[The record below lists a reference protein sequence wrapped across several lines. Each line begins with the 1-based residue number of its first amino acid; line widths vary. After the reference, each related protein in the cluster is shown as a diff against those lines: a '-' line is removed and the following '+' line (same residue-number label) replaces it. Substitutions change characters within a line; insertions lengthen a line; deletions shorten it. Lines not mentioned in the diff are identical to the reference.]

1 MRPKEGKDIGDEPRA
16 DELIGLFEEVVLSRE
31 NVVRRRAENK

>member
-1 MRPKEGKDIGDEPRA
+1 MEDEPRRA
-16 DELIGLFEEVVLSRE
+16 EFVGLLEGVVLCKE